1 MNKVIVAFDG
11 QHFSAGA
18 MKMAQWLNKKT
29 PILVSGVFISPV
41 DYRELLGY
49 SGMGVGAPVFTVP
62 YDNDDRLV
70 EETMNKFVH
79 YCEENKL
86 EFVTH
91 KDTDLF
97 ALAELIQ
104 ETRFADVLIISSE
117 MFYENIDKD
126 QPNDYLRKVL
136 HESECPVLLVP
147 EGFAEPTSILLSYD
161 GKASSVYAIKQF
173 AYLFPLCCNL
183 GTMLFHAHGSEI
195 PQAGRLKE
203 LVERHFDPIDI
214 EQLNE
219 EDAAALHDW
228 MLDNRHAILVSGA
241 FGRGELSS
249 LFRKSYITDVIRAH
263 KIPVFIAHK

>member
-1 MNKVIVAFDG
+1 MIKVIVAFDG
-11 QHFSAGA
+11 QHFSSGA
-18 MKMAQWLNKKT
+18 MKMAQWLNKQM
-29 PILVSGVFISPV
+29 PLLVSGIFISPV

-62 YDNDDRLV
+62 FNNDDKLV
-70 EETMNKFVH
+70 EETMQKFVR
-79 YCEENKL
+79 YCEDNQL
-86 EFVTH
+86 EYVTH

-97 ALAELIQ
+97 ALSELIQ

-136 HESECPVLLVP
+136 HESQCPVLLVP
-147 EGFAEPTSILLSYD
+147 EVFADPTSILLSYD
-161 GKASSVYAIKQF
+161 GKASSLYAIKQF
-173 AYLFPLCCNL
+173 AYLFPTCCNI
-183 GTMLFHAHGSEI
+183 GTMLFHTSGSEI
-195 PQAGRLKE
+195 PYASRLLE
-203 LVERHFDPIDI
+203 LVERHYDPIDI
-214 EQLNE
+214 EQLND

-249 LFRKSYITDVIRAH
+249 LFRKSYVTDVIKAH